1 MQIGKRCSAK
11 GPHYIHRQH
20 PRSSEP
26 LERAMVCQMCNQ
38 LLYTGACLAVAS
50 RSGAK
55 PSKGYARTVLIGPSH
70 QGTGF
75 GSHQGREGD
84 TLRPAPAP
92 PPFTPPPVSPS
103 SPAHCAP
110 ADSGRPPPSPPP
122 LAPPSAAPPPSR
134 RRRCLPLLQR
144 PPARQS
150 ARQMPRQGRSGR
162 GAHVGGAGE
171 WCRAF
176 AAWRSPS

>member
-1 MQIGKRCSAK
+1 MQIGRRCSAK

-38 LLYTGACLAVAS
+38 LLYTGPRLAVAS
-50 RSGAK
+50 RAGAK
-55 PSKGYARTVLIGPSH
+55 PSKRYARTMIGPSH

-110 ADSGRPPPSPPP
+110 ADSGRPTPSPPP
-122 LAPPSAAPPPSR
+122 LAPPSAAPPP
-134 RRRCLPLLQR
+134 LPSPPLP
-144 PPARQS
+144 PPAT
-150 ARQMPRQGRSGR
+150 AAAGTAVGPPDAAT
-162 GAHVGGAGE
+162 GAGGAGGA
-171 WCRAF
+171 R
-176 AAWRSPS
+176 WRSRRMV

>member
-110 ADSGRPPPSPPP
+110 ADSGRPTPSPPP
-122 LAPPSAAPPPSR
+122 LAPPSAAPPPLPPPPLPPPATAAAGTAVGPPDAATGAVGAGGARWRSR
-134 RRRCLPLLQR
+134 R
-144 PPARQS
+144 
-150 ARQMPRQGRSGR
+150 M
-162 GAHVGGAGE
+162 V
-171 WCRAF
+171 
-176 AAWRSPS
+176 